1 MSRHRRALGFVTG
14 LLLFLPACGQDV
26 GTQAVIVA
34 GSEPA
39 RGRAAIIRNGCVT
52 CHTISGIRGAN
63 GLVGP
68 PLDRIASRAYIAG
81 VLQNSPDNMTRWI
94 RNPPGVD
101 PLTAMPN
108 LHLNDD
114 EVHDIVGFL
123 YTLR

>member
-1 MSRHRRALGFVTG
+1 MSRRRCPLGLAAG
-14 LLLFLPACGQDV
+14 LLLLLPACGRDV
-26 GTQAVIVA
+26 GTPAVSVA
-34 GSEPA
+34 GSEPL
-39 RGRAAIIRNGCVT
+39 RGRAAVIRNGCVT
-52 CHTISGIRGAN
+52 CHTISAIRGAN

-68 PLDRIASRAYIAG
+68 PLDRIASRTYIAG